1 MYVDV
6 FSLLH
11 RSNFTIINFNGTI
24 IARSYAKRKTMK
36 AIWNGAIGFGLVN
49 IPVKIYSATETSK
62 LDLDMLDKSD
72 FSNIK
77 FKRVN
82 ENTGKEVKWENIVKG
97 YLMEDKYIILED
109 EDYEAASPE
118 KSKILSIDQFV
129 KEVEVDSVYFENPY
143 YLEPQKN
150 GENAYRLLIKALQET
165 KMVGIGTFVLRE
177 SEAIGMIR
185 PYNEEILVLN
195 RLRFDQEIRDYKDL
209 KIPAKKAPK
218 PAELKMAISL
228 IEQLSQEFDPTMYKD
243 TYSESLMKI
252 IKQKAKGKNVKAKTA
267 EPVKEG
273 KVIDLM
279 AQLKASLQNTKSKTA
294 S

>member
-1 MYVDV
+1 
-6 FSLLH
+6 
-11 RSNFTIINFNGTI
+11 
-24 IARSYAKRKTMK
+24 MK

-49 IPVKIYSATETSK
+49 IPVKIYSATETTK

-72 FSNIK
+72 FSNIR

-97 YLMEDKYIILED
+97 YLMDDKYIVLDE

-150 GENAYRLLIKALQET
+150 GENAYRLLLKALEKT
-165 KMVGIGTFVLRE
+165 AMVGIGTFVLRE
-177 SEAIGMIR
+177 TEAIGMIR
-185 PYNEEILVLN
+185 PYKDDILVLN
-195 RLRFDQEIRDYKDL
+195 RLRFNQEIRDYKDL
-209 KIPAKKAPK
+209 KIPVQKAPK
-218 PAELKMAISL
+218 PAELKMAVNL
-228 IEQLSQEFDPTMYKD
+228 IEQLSQEFDAAMYKD
-243 TYSESLMKI
+243 TYSNELMKI
-252 IKQKAKGKNVKAKTA
+252 IKQKAKGKNIKAKKVQPA
-267 EPVKEG
+267 KEG

-279 AQLKASLQNTKSKTA
+279 AQLKASLNSSKSKSA

>member
-1 MYVDV
+1 
-6 FSLLH
+6 
-11 RSNFTIINFNGTI
+11 
-24 IARSYAKRKTMK
+24 MK

-49 IPVKIYSATETSK
+49 IPVKIYSATETTK

-72 FSNIK
+72 YSNIK

-82 ENTGKEVKWENIVKG
+82 ESTGKEVKWENIVKG
-97 YLMEDKYIILED
+97 YLMDDKYIVLDE

-118 KSKILSIDQFV
+118 KTKILSIDQFV
-129 KEVEVDSVYFENPY
+129 QESEVDSVYFENPY
-143 YLEPQKN
+143 FLEPQKN
-150 GENAYRLLIKALQET
+150 GENAYRLLLNALLET
-165 KMVGIGTFVLRE
+165 GMAGIGTFVLRD

-209 KIPAKKAPK
+209 KIPAKKATK
-218 PAELKMAISL
+218 PTELKMAVSL
-228 IEQLSQEFDPTMYKD
+228 IKQLSQDFDPVMYKD
-243 TYSESLMKI
+243 TYSDELMKI
-252 IKQKAKGKNVKAKTA
+252 IKQKAKGKNIKAKKA
-267 EPVKEG
+267 EPAKEG

-279 AQLKASLQNTKSKTA
+279 AQLKASLQNSKSKSA

>member
-1 MYVDV
+1 
-6 FSLLH
+6 
-11 RSNFTIINFNGTI
+11 
-24 IARSYAKRKTMK
+24 MK

-49 IPVKIYSATETSK
+49 IPVKIYSATETTK

-97 YLMEDKYIILED
+97 YLMDDRYIVLDD

-118 KSKILSIDQFV
+118 KTKILSIDQFV
-129 KEVEVDSVYFENPY
+129 KETEVDSVYFETPY

-150 GENAYRLLIKALQET
+150 GENAYRLLLKALEKT
-165 KMVGIGTFVLRE
+165 AMVGIGTFVLRD

-185 PYNEEILVLN
+185 PYNDEILVLN

-209 KIPAKKAPK
+209 KIPVRKAPK
-218 PAELKMAISL
+218 PAELKMAVSL
-228 IEQLSQEFDPTMYKD
+228 IEQLSQEFDPEMYKD
-243 TYSESLMKI
+243 TYSDELMKI
-252 IKQKAKGKNVKAKTA
+252 IKQKAKGKNVKAQKA
-267 EPVKEG
+267 QPAKEG

-279 AQLKASLQNTKSKTA
+279 AQLKASLNSSKSKSA

>member
-1 MYVDV
+1 
-6 FSLLH
+6 
-11 RSNFTIINFNGTI
+11 
-24 IARSYAKRKTMK
+24 MK

-49 IPVKIYSATETSK
+49 IPVKIYSATETTK

-82 ENTGKEVKWENIVKG
+82 ESTGKEVKWENIVKG
-97 YLMEDKYIILED
+97 YLMDDKYIVLD
-109 EDYEAASPE
+109 DDDYEAASPE
-118 KSKILSIDQFV
+118 KTKILSIDQFV
-129 KEVEVDSVYFENPY
+129 KEAEVDSVYFENPY

-150 GENAYRLLIKALQET
+150 GENAYRLLLKALQET
-165 KMVGIGTFVLRE
+165 DMAGIGTFVLRD

-185 PYNEEILVLN
+185 PYNDEILVLN

-209 KIPAKKAPK
+209 KIPALKAPK
-218 PAELKMAISL
+218 PAELKMAVSL
-228 IEQLSQEFDPTMYKD
+228 IKQLSQDFDPAMYKD
-243 TYSESLMKI
+243 NYSDELMKI
-252 IKQKAKGKNVKAKTA
+252 IKQKAKGKNIKAKKA
-267 EPVKEG
+267 EPAKEG

-279 AQLKASLQNTKSKTA
+279 AQLKASLQTPKSKSA

>member
-1 MYVDV
+1 
-6 FSLLH
+6 
-11 RSNFTIINFNGTI
+11 
-24 IARSYAKRKTMK
+24 MK

-49 IPVKIYSATETSK
+49 IPVKIYSATETTK

-72 FSNIK
+72 YSNIK

-82 ENTGKEVKWENIVKG
+82 ETTGKEVKWENIVKG
-97 YLMEDKYIILED
+97 YLMDDKYIVLDE

-118 KSKILSIDQFV
+118 KTKILSIDQFV
-129 KEVEVDSVYFENPY
+129 QESEVDSVYFENPY
-143 YLEPQKN
+143 FLEPQKN
-150 GENAYRLLIKALQET
+150 GENAYRLLLKALLET
-165 KMVGIGTFVLRE
+165 EMAGIGTFVLRE

-209 KIPAKKAPK
+209 KIPAQKAPK
-218 PAELKMAISL
+218 PAELKMAVSL
-228 IEQLSQEFDPTMYKD
+228 IKQLSQDFDPVMYKD
-243 TYSESLMKI
+243 TYSDELMKI
-252 IKQKAKGKNVKAKTA
+252 IKQKAKGKNIKAQKT

-279 AQLKASLQNTKSKTA
+279 AQLKASLQHSKSKSA

>member
-1 MYVDV
+1 
-6 FSLLH
+6 
-11 RSNFTIINFNGTI
+11 
-24 IARSYAKRKTMK
+24 MK

-62 LDLDMLDKSD
+62 LDLDMIDKSD

-82 ENTGKEVKWENIVKG
+82 EKSGKEVKWENIVKA
-97 YLMEDKYIILED
+97 YLMEDKYIVLED
-109 EDYEAASPE
+109 KDYEAASPE

-143 YLEPQKN
+143 FLEPQKN
-150 GENAYRLLIKALQET
+150 GENAYQLLMKALTQT

-185 PYNEEILVLN
+185 PYNEEILILN

-209 KIPAKKAPK
+209 KIPAKKTPK
-218 PAELKMAISL
+218 PAELKMAVSL

-243 TYSESLMKI
+243 TYSEALMKI
-252 IKQKAKGKNVKAKTA
+252 IKQKAKGKSVKAQKS
-267 EPVKEG
+267 EPAKQG

-279 AQLKASLQNTKSKTA
+279 AQLKASLQSSKSKNA